1 MNEEKWSERWAEEL
15 EEKKLERV
23 LEKLRKLKGEKKKL
37 MYKAICHYIE
47 SMIGSE
53 RDE

>member
-1 MNEEKWSERWAEEL
+1 MSENKEEWSERWAEEL
-15 EEKKLERV
+15 GDKEQLERA

-47 SMIGSE
+47 SMIGGE
-53 RDE
+53 